1 MRRRLKMLAIAALVS
16 GSVALGLDSYL
27 LDGIDGLF
35 FSKLALGG
43 EDTQYASGY
52 TDGGFRAIRIG
63 VSKEEVLGILGSP
76 LKLWPDEHEGLEIWG
91 YTSTPSDSNYRIR
104 VVQFRGGVVVDKV
117 SEFYVD

>member
-1 MRRRLKMLAIAALVS
+1 MRRRLKVLGIAALAS
-16 GSVALGLDSYL
+16 AAAALGLDSYL
-27 LDGIDGLF
+27 LDGVDGWF
-35 FSKLALGG
+35 FSKLAVGV

-76 LKLWPDEHEGLEIWG
+76 LKVWSDDREGLEIWG

-104 VVQFRGGVVVDKV
+104 VVQFRGGVVVGKV